1 LLNYISFMNNIKT
14 GLVLIPLYLEYNII
28 VLLCIQYETLILII
42 FKLINL
48 SISYENK
55 HFPLANIFKYCRAQ
69 KG

>member
-1 LLNYISFMNNIKT
+1 MNNIKT
-14 GLVLIPLYLEYNII
+14 ELVLIPLYLEYNII

-55 HFPLANIFKYCRAQ
+55 HFPLAHIFKHCRAH

>member
-1 LLNYISFMNNIKT
+1 MNNIKT

-48 SISYENK
+48 SISFEK
-55 HFPLANIFKYCRAQ
+55 TDFPLAHIFMDCGADD
-69 KG
+69 G